1 MNNGICKIKKE
12 WQATAMF
19 DPKEKN
25 SF

>member
-25 SF
+25 RF